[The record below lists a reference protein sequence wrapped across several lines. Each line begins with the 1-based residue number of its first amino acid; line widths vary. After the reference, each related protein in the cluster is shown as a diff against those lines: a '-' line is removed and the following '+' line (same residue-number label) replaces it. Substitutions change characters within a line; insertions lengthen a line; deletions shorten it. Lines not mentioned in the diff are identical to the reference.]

1 MTYRKL
7 HKSNCN
13 IFRGEKEAIKVNNL
27 IVAQWLNILYKHG
40 DVSNGVIA
48 ISATLTSR
56 SCQPALSSTGI
67 YRPRKLAS
75 K

>member
-1 MTYRKL
+1 
-7 HKSNCN
+7 
-13 IFRGEKEAIKVNNL
+13 
-27 IVAQWLNILYKHG
+27 VAHRLNILCKHSG
-40 DVSNGVIA
+40 VSNGVIA

-56 SCQPALSSTGI
+56 SCLPALSSTGI